1 MAPLGEAASQKV
13 TDLPKGPIGSFEA
26 SDTSEESM
34 NHAFPHIETSI
45 RSRRKR
51 TLKEANGIIQQNL
64 VIADVNAHG
73 HEAF

>member
-1 MAPLGEAASQKV
+1 
-13 TDLPKGPIGSFEA
+13 
-26 SDTSEESM
+26 M

-51 TLKEANGIIQQNL
+51 TFNEANGIIQQNL